1 MDVVYLFYD
10 EKRIVIPFYDY
21 DKRLFAELMHTKL
34 GLWNYRGRAYEIS
47 PGPASEEMLDRV
59 FAGMVRVRVGREPDK
74 PVAVQG
80 FLGAGWGE
88 AASCRGEPGQGRT
101 LPLPEGENGGD
112 IPVDDRDCLIRSV
125 GLPERF
131 TKVWIDKLE
140 TELRA
145 RKYSPKTVAAYVHY
159 NKAFCKTVQKGP
171 EDIRSEDVK
180 GYLAYL
186 DKSRDLSAASVN
198 LAISAL
204 KFFYTGVLEKDAAW
218 GQCRRP
224 RHDKRLPAV
233 LSGGEINMMLNRE
246 KNPKHRLLLMLAYSS
261 GLRVGEVVALKKNSI
276 DVNRKLIFIRSGKG
290 RKDRCTLLSE
300 RAARFFEDYCLL
312 YDIDDWLF
320 PGVPSCKHLSIRS
333 AQNIF
338 NKALDK
344 AHIQKRLSIHSLR
357 HSFATHLLENGT
369 DIKYIQELL
378 GHASIRTTERYTHV
392 ARRHFLRIQSPLD
405 NLSTED

>member
-21 DKRLFAELMHTKL
+21 DKRLFARLRYSKL
-34 GLWNYRGRAYEIS
+34 GRWNYRGHAYEIS
-47 PGPASEEMLDRV
+47 PRPASEETLDRV
-59 FAGMVRVRVGREPDK
+59 FAGTVRVRVGKEPGK
-74 PVAVQG
+74 TVAVQG
-80 FLGAGWGE
+80 FLGAGWEE
-88 AASCRGEPGQGRT
+88 AEPCRVKS
-101 LPLPEGENGGD
+101 LPEGEAGRG
-112 IPVDDRDCLIRSV
+112 IAVDDRDCLVRSV

-131 TKVWIDKLE
+131 TKVWMDKLE

-145 RKYSPKTVAAYVHY
+145 RKYSPKTIAAYLYY
-159 NKAFCKTVQKGP
+159 NKAFCKTVQKEP
-171 EDIRSEDVK
+171 DDIRFEDVK

-204 KFFYTGVLEKDAAW
+204 KFFYTGVLKKDAFW
-218 GQCRRP
+218 DQCRRP

-233 LSGGEINMMLNRE
+233 LSGREINMMLNCE

-261 GLRVGEVVALKKNSI
+261 GLRVSEVVALKRSSI

-300 RAARFFEDYCLL
+300 RAARFLEDYYLL

-320 PGVPSCKHLSIRS
+320 PGLPSCRHLSIRS

-338 NKALDK
+338 IKALDK
-344 AHIQKRLSIHSLR
+344 AHIQKQLSIHSLR
-357 HSFATHLLENGT
+357 HTFATHLLENGT

-392 ARRHFLRIQSPLD
+392 TRRHFLRIQSPLD
-405 NLSTED
+405 NLSPED